1 MFIYSLRASTLKF
14 FGVIALSLLT
24 LAALVFFIPAYDGGA
39 IESSAVLADG
49 QTVEFTG
56 IKTEEDRLN
65 FISSLGWEVK
75 AQPIEEEK
83 VTIPAEFDRVLS
95 EYNILQQQQG
105 LDLAK
110 FKRKKATRYTYEV
123 TNYTG
128 WDGPVYLNLLVCRNR
143 IIGGDICSA
152 DANGFVTGLIGQA

>member
-24 LAALVFFIPAYDGGA
+24 LVVLVTFIPVYDEGA
-39 IESSAVLADG
+39 DSAAVLADG
-49 QTVEFTG
+49 QTVDFTG

-75 AQPIEEEK
+75 AQPVEEEK
-83 VTIPAEFDRVLS
+83 VTIPSEFDRVLS
-95 EYNILQQQQG
+95 EYNLLQQKQG

-123 TNYTG
+123 TNYADWEGT
-128 WDGPVYLNLLVCRNR
+128 VYLNLLVCRNR
-143 IIGGDICSA
+143 VIGGDICSA
-152 DANGFVTGLIGQA
+152 DANGFVSGLIAGPA